1 MGTVRKA
8 RIGSARFSLARS
20 GLARLTITPKCLHR
34 KRKGAE
40 DGERAVTVRLDSM
53 IELQLFGFKISV
65 IFLFFT
71 GKIFRSHLLLRTHLL
86 DID

>member
-40 DGERAVTVRLDSM
+40 DGERAVTVRLDLLV
-53 IELQLFGFKISV
+53 ELQLFRFKISV
-65 IFLFFT
+65 IFF
-71 GKIFRSHLLLRTHLL
+71 ITHTF
-86 DID
+86 DIQNILKSISI